1 MLSPQASTQEANFK
15 IVWKDGAKW
24 KFEITEPVNQNSIL
38 QGGLQVRRISLSVL
52 ILEVVSGDTCYVS
65 IAVVCLF
72 VCLFI
77 NRIHVRKLKVDL
89 AGTKNDLLQIAS

>member
-38 QGGLQVRRISLSVL
+38 QGVYKFVVFHSLYS
-52 ILEVVSGDTCYVS
+52 
-65 IAVVCLF
+65 F
-72 VCLFI
+72 WK
-77 NRIHVRKLKVDL
+77 R
-89 AGTKNDLLQIAS
+89 

>member
-15 IVWKDGAKW
+15 IVWKDGAKC

-52 ILEVVSGDTCYVS
+52 FLEVVSGDTCFVS

-89 AGTKNDLLQIAS
+89 AGRKNDQLQIAS